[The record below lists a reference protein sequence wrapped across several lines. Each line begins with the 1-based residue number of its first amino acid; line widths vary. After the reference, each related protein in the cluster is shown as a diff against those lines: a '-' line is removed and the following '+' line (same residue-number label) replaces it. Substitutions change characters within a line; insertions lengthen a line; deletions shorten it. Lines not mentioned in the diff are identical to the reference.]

1 MNEVLKIK
9 AESDPKSVAGAIAK
23 QFEQENVNIVEL
35 HAIGA
40 GAVNQAAKSIIIAR
54 SYVAT
59 SGIDL
64 YTVPAF
70 VTIDIDGQSRT
81 GIKFI
86 VNKR

>member
-9 AESDPKSVAGAIAK
+9 ADSEPKSVAGAIAK
-23 QFEQENVNIVEL
+23 QFEEGVQSVEL

-40 GAVNQAAKSIIIAR
+40 GAVNQLVKSIIIAR

-64 YTVPAF
+64 YTIPAF
-70 VTIDIDGQSRT
+70 MSINIDGQDRT
-81 GIKFI
+81 AVKFI

>member
-9 AESDPKSVAGAIAK
+9 ADSEPKSVAGAIAK
-23 QFEQENVNIVEL
+23 QFEEGVNQVEL

-40 GAVNQAAKSIIIAR
+40 GAVNQLVKSIIIAR

-64 YTVPAF
+64 YTIPAF
-70 VTIDIDGQSRT
+70 MSINIDGLDRT
-81 GIKFI
+81 AIKFI
-86 VNKR
+86 VSKR

>member
-23 QFEQENVNIVEL
+23 QFEQENVNTVEL